1 MGNAVSDQLAALW
14 FRHHCTL
21 ISGAG
26 DSPYGPSIGVRIPV
40 KGFIRQSTRRVLG
53 VSGDELVTDT
63 TLRLPIV
70 IVHEGEPV
78 AVQVGDRVELPEPF
92 AGTWGVVEVAVNH
105 GAGQSTP
112 DHQKLTLKEVP

>member
-14 FRHHCTL
+14 FRHPCTL

-26 DSPYGPSIGVRIPV
+26 DSPYGPSVGVRIPV

-70 IVHEGEPV
+70 ILNDGEPV
-78 AVQVGDRVELPEPF
+78 AVQVGDQVELPDPF
-92 AGTWGVVEVAVNH
+92 AGTWELVEVAVNH

-112 DHQKLTLKEVP
+112 DHQKLTLKAVP

>member
-1 MGNAVSDQLAALW
+1 MSDQLAALW
-14 FRHHCTL
+14 FRHPCTL

-26 DSPYGPSIGVRIPV
+26 DSPYGPSAGVRITV

-78 AVQVGDRVELPEPF
+78 TVQVGDLVELPAPF

-105 GAGQSTP
+105 GAGQATP
-112 DHQKLTLKEVP
+112 DHQKLTLKAVP